1 MLLNRIL
8 KLHGDTV
15 LRCVFVFILRLRVR
29 LCLLL
34 FMIFG
39 LLCRWDLMVRL
50 VVLLMYVIGLVRMGM
65 WNDLRVVMD
74 WFVVL

>member
-34 FMIFG
+34 LMIFG